1 MLLLAFADGTVPGRP
16 FGVLGYAFRLV
27 AVGVWMLPGTE
38 ALEPEDVLRPNS
50 ACPGPIDKGKQ
61 VDVRSARRSGTRR
74 KFLSHCSAQRT
85 H

>member
-50 ACPGPIDKGKQ
+50 A
-61 VDVRSARRSGTRR
+61 
-74 KFLSHCSAQRT
+74 
-85 H
+85 